1 MTASTTGS
9 ATGSAILLAFAL
21 ALDLALGLGS
31 RASGGVAL
39 FCTSG
44 EDGSGVIGFDHRNI
58 QWPQEI
64 SHFLDSFNMVL
75 LVPLCFLVA
84 LALVVGMTAS
94 SSSGVSLW
102 TVLFFLWCIN
112 W

>member
-1 MTASTTGS
+1 MVAYWTAYGSFILTSSKVTGSTTGS

-44 EDGSGVIGFDHRNI
+44 EDGSGVIGFDHRNF
-58 QWPQEI
+58 QWLKRF
-64 SHFLDSFNMVL
+64 HTFLIL
-75 LVPLCFLVA
+75 LIWFFWFLYV
-84 LALVVGMTAS
+84 
-94 SSSGVSLW
+94 
-102 TVLFFLWCIN
+102 FLWL
-112 W
+112 